1 MHQDSTGRCINVG
14 DSVRFRGKI
23 YTIKE
28 FIPDEGR
35 FETARIIFNEPQH
48 TDEIAD
54 EINVDLA
61 DLCYI
66 RILGDG

>member
-1 MHQDSTGRCINVG
+1 MYQDSTGQFINIG
-14 DSVRFRGKI
+14 NSVRFRGKI

-28 FIPDEGR
+28 FIPNEGR

-54 EINVDLA
+54 EISVDLA
-61 DLCYI
+61 NKPI
-66 RILGDG
+66 QPTE